1 MREHVVRRY
10 SKAENPLYCKRVK
23 SPIPGILSALVGLV
37 LAVYLVCLILAHCAN
52 QYVSSHMQQDNYN
65 QIVMVKGE

>member
-1 MREHVVRRY
+1 MGEHVIRRY
-10 SKAENPLYCKRVK
+10 SKAENPLYNKRVK

-37 LAVYLVCLILAHCAN
+37 LAIYLVCLILVHCAN
-52 QYVSSHMQQDNYN
+52 QYVSSNMQQNNYS